1 MQGRQR
7 KRCTPFYLNFH
18 ATTSLAKSLVAA
30 LDSYQLF
37 PLCGCV
43 HNEGRDPWACHLL
56 KTGGVRERQVP
67 REPLHIQCYLPE
79 RNLSH

>member
-7 KRCTPFYLNFH
+7 EHYTPFYLNFH

-30 LDSYQLF
+30 LGSYQLLL
-37 PLCGCV
+37 LCGCV
-43 HNEGRDPWACHLL
+43 HNEEQDPWACRLL
-56 KTGGVRERQVP
+56 KTVGVRERQVP
-67 REPLHIQCYLPE
+67 REPLHILCYLPE